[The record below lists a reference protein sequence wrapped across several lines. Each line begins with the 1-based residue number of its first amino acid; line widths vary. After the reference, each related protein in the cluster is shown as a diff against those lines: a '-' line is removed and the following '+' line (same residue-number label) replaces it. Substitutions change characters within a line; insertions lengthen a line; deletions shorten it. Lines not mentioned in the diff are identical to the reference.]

1 MRVERQAVFWL
12 ITAVII
18 ILLIGLLKDI
28 LLPFVLGMLFAYGLN
43 PLADAL
49 NRLGLPRVVASLLI
63 VVLLLISIT
72 LLIIFLGP
80 IAVQRTEQFATALPD
95 ELQRLQSLL
104 VTWARDHLGD
114 SSPAVQNAVDGAI
127 GSLTQ
132 NWDAVASWVAQSIW
146 TQGRALF
153 NVVTLVLIT
162 PLVVFYLLV
171 DWKRMLAE
179 LDSWLPREH
188 AAPLR
193 QIARDINAAVGAF
206 IRGQGTV
213 CLILGCFYALCL
225 WAIGLEYGVLIGF
238 ATGLMAFVPVL
249 GWAVGTLVG
258 VTLAVLQFWPDA
270 LPVVLVFC
278 VFLAGQGLD
287 AGILSPNIVGSKI
300 GLHPVWLI
308 FALFAFSY
316 LFGIVGTLVAVPLAA
331 AVGVV
336 VRYGLR
342 AYLASSVYMGEV
354 SAVPPTPDE
363 HTKS

>member
-12 ITAVII
+12 IAAVII
-18 ILLIGLLKDI
+18 LLLIGLLKDI
-28 LLPFVLGMLFAYGLN
+28 LLPFVLGMLIAYGLN
-43 PLADAL
+43 PVADAL
-49 NRLGLPRVVASLLI
+49 NRMGLPRAAACLLI
-63 VVLLLISIT
+63 VLLLVVTIT
-72 LLIIFLGP
+72 LLIVFLGP
-80 IAVQRTEQFATALPD
+80 VAVQHAERFAAGLPD
-95 ELQRLQSLL
+95 ALQRLQELL
-104 VTWARDHLGD
+104 AA
-114 SSPAVQNAVDGAI
+114 AVQEQLGSNSAAVQSAVDSAI
-127 GSLTQ
+127 GSFSQ
-132 NWDAVASWVAQSIW
+132 NWEAVASWVARSIW

-188 AAPLR
+188 AEPLR
-193 QIARDINAAVGAF
+193 QIARDVNAAVGAF

-213 CLILGCFYALCL
+213 CLILGCFYAMCL
-225 WAIGLEYGVLIGF
+225 WAIGLEYGVLVGF

-249 GWAVGTLVG
+249 GWAIGTLVG
-258 VTLAVLQFWPDA
+258 TTLAFLQFWPEG
-270 LPVVLVFC
+270 LPAILVFC

-287 AGILSPNIVGSKI
+287 AGILSPKIVGSKI

-336 VRYGLR
+336 VRYALR
-342 AYLASSVYMGEV
+342 VYLASSVYMGEV
-354 SAVPPTPDE
+354 SAVPPASDAL
-363 HTKS
+363 TKS

>member
-1 MRVERQAVFWL
+1 MRVERQAAFWL
-12 ITAVII
+12 IAAVII

-28 LLPFVLGMLFAYGLN
+28 LLPFVLGMLFAFGLN
-43 PLADAL
+43 PLADTL
-49 NRLGLPRVVASLLI
+49 NRMGLPRVVASLLI
-63 VVLLLISIT
+63 VALLVISIVLLIV
-72 LLIIFLGP
+72 FLGP
-80 IAVQRTEQFATALPD
+80 IAVEQTEQFAAALPH
-95 ELQRLQSLL
+95 ELQRLQELSD
-104 VTWARDHLGD
+104 VWVKHYLGG
-114 SSPAVQNAVDGAI
+114 SSPAVQSAVTNAI
-127 GSLTQ
+127 GSLSQ
-132 NWDAVASWVAQSIW
+132 NWNAIASWVLQSIW

-179 LDSWLPREH
+179 VDNWLPREH
-188 AAPLR
+188 AEPLR

-249 GWAVGTLVG
+249 GWAIGTLVG
-258 VTLAVLQFWPDA
+258 VTFAVLQYWPDA
-270 LPVVLVFC
+270 LPVILVFG

-287 AGILSPNIVGSKI
+287 AGILSPKIVGSKI

-308 FALFAFSY
+308 FSLFAFSY
-316 LFGIVGTLVAVPLAA
+316 LFGIVGMLVAVPLAA
-331 AVGVV
+331 GVGVI
-336 VRYGLR
+336 VRYALR

-354 SAVPPTPDE
+354 PAVPPTPDE
-363 HTKS
+363 LSKS